1 MVTRRS
7 LGALAV
13 LTLACFAVAGVV
25 GNGHHGVVQAIG
37 DVAWN
42 AFLLGLLFLVVGC
55 VVVLVRSRGR
65 LRRT

>member
-1 MVTRRS
+1 MVTRKS
-7 LGALAV
+7 LGALAIATV
-13 LTLACFAVAGVV
+13 ALFAIAGIV
-25 GNGHHGVVQAIG
+25 GQHRHGIVQAIG

-42 AFLLGLLFLVVGC
+42 GFLLCLLLLVVGS